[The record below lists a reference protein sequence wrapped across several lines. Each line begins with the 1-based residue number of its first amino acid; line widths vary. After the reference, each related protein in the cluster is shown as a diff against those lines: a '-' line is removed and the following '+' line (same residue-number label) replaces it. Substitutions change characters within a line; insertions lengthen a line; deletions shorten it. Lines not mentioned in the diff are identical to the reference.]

1 MSLNR
6 RVFGIGLA
14 AASLFCTGLVWAA
27 EPAPAV
33 TSRII
38 LKATRTWDGTP
49 IVYPQG
55 TAEVTGIIVTVAPG
69 AQTGWHAHPVP
80 SFGMVLEGELEV
92 ELQDGRRLTLK
103 AGDGLAEVFE
113 RAHNGRNTGTV
124 PMKVLVFYA
133 GVTEKALTQMLPAPP
148 PPR

>member
-1 MSLNR
+1 MSLNKR
-6 RVFGIGLA
+6 ALGIGLA
-14 AASLFCTGLVWAA
+14 VTGLCCAGALWAA
-27 EPAPAV
+27 EPSPAV

-38 LKATRTWDGTP
+38 LKTTRAWDGTP

-55 TAEVTGIIVTVAPG
+55 TAEVTGIMVTLAPG

-113 RAHNGRNTGTV
+113 RAHNGRNTGSV

-133 GVTEKALTQMLPAPP
+133 GVADQPLTQMLPAPA
-148 PPR
+148 R

>member
-55 TAEVTGIIVTVAPG
+55 TAEVTGIIVTLAPG

-92 ELQDGRRLTLK
+92 ELQDGRRLTLE

>member
-1 MSLNR
+1 MSPA
-6 RVFGIGLA
+6 GLK
-14 AASLFCTGLVWAA
+14 T
-27 EPAPAV
+27 
-33 TSRII
+33 
-38 LKATRTWDGTP
+38 TRSWDGTP

-148 PPR
+148 R

>member
-92 ELQDGRRLTLK
+92 ELQDGRRLTLE

>member
-1 MSLNR
+1 MILNWR
-6 RVFGIGLA
+6 DLSIGLA
-14 AASLFCTGLVWAA
+14 ISGLCWTGALAAA
-27 EPAPAV
+27 EPVPAV
-33 TSRII
+33 TSKII
-38 LKATRTWDGTP
+38 LKTTRAWDGTP

-55 TAEVTGIIVTVAPG
+55 TAEVTGIIVTLAPG

-113 RAHNGRNTGTV
+113 RAHNGRNTGSV

-148 PPR
+148 R

>member
-92 ELQDGRRLTLK
+92 ELQDGRRLTLE

-133 GVTEKALTQMLPAPP
+133 GVTEKALTQMLPAPL
-148 PPR
+148 R

>member
-1 MSLNR
+1 MSLNK
-6 RVFGIGLA
+6 RVFGIALA
-14 AASLFCTGLVWAA
+14 AASLCCTGALWAA
-27 EPAPAV
+27 EPVPAV
-33 TSRII
+33 TSKII
-38 LKATRTWDGTP
+38 LKATRAWDGTP

-55 TAEVTGIIVTVAPG
+55 TAEVTGIIVTLAPG

-113 RAHNGRNTGTV
+113 RAHNGRNTGSV

-133 GVTEKALTQMLPAPP
+133 GVTEKALTQMLPAS
-148 PPR
+148 PR

>member
-1 MSLNR
+1 MRLR
-6 RVFGIGLA
+6 ALMFGLA
-14 AASLFCTGLVWAA
+14 VSGLCGSGVILAA
-27 EPAPAV
+27 EPAV
-33 TSRII
+33 TSRMI
-38 LKATRTWDGTP
+38 LKTTRAWDGTP

-55 TAEVTGIIVTVAPG
+55 TAEVTGIIVTLAPG

-113 RAHNGRNTGTV
+113 RAHNGRNTGSV

-148 PPR
+148 R

>member
-92 ELQDGRRLTLK
+92 ELQDGRHLTLK

-148 PPR
+148 R

>member
-1 MSLNR
+1 LNLR
-6 RVFGIGLA
+6 NLKFGLA
-14 AASLFCTGLVWAA
+14 AACFCGSGVILAA
-27 EPAPAV
+27 EPAV

-38 LKATRTWDGTP
+38 LKTTRAWDGTP

-55 TAEVTGIIVTVAPG
+55 TAEVTGIIVTLAPG
-69 AQTGWHAHPVP
+69 AETGWHAHPVP

-113 RAHNGRNTGTV
+113 RAHNGRNTGSM
-124 PMKVLVFYA
+124 PMKVLLFYA
-133 GVTEKALTQMLPAPP
+133 GVADKPLTQMLPAPA
-148 PPR
+148 R

>member
-1 MSLNR
+1 MNI
-6 RVFGIGLA
+6 VFFRASSTLLA
-14 AASLFCTGLVWAA
+14 GAGLFCAGVIGAA
-27 EPAPAV
+27 EPLPAV
-33 TSRII
+33 TSQII
-38 LKATRTWDGTP
+38 LKTNRSWDGTP
-49 IVYPQG
+49 IAYPQG
-55 TAEVTGIIVTVAPG
+55 KAEVTGIIVTLAPG

-113 RAHNGRNTGTV
+113 RAHNGRNTGSV

-133 GVTEKALTQMLPAPP
+133 GVADKPLTQMLPAPA
-148 PPR
+148 R

>member
-92 ELQDGRRLTLK
+92 ELQDGRRLTLE

-148 PPR
+148 R

>member
-1 MSLNR
+1 
-6 RVFGIGLA
+6 GATAI
-14 AASLFCTGLVWAA
+14 
-27 EPAPAV
+27 
-33 TSRII
+33 
-38 LKATRTWDGTP
+38 TRTFTAFIPADQAGQSILNVVLTNTPGRTASGTP
-49 IVYPQG
+49 EYSLRTSINGGRTWSTARTRTFGTTGSYGQRSVWQG
-55 TAEVTGIIVTVAPG
+55 LGEVG
-69 AQTGWHAHPVP
+69 

-133 GVTEKALTQMLPAPP
+133 GVTEKALTQMLPAPL
-148 PPR
+148 R